1 MADPRYIAQVV
12 LDRDGALP
20 EDRIIN
26 VMHFEGDDQAP
37 TPDRER
43 WDELAPGLASRL
55 VTFYQSRGP
64 IMAATLAGTG
74 TIKLYDFSDP
84 KPRIP
89 RFEQSF
95 TFVPATTA
103 FPGEVALV
111 ISFEGASEPGVNMR
125 RRRGRI
131 YLGPLATGAASGT
144 YTADVRPLASRMNET
159 VSSFVTMA
167 TGSNGAARL
176 AIFSPTTLSGG
187 GSVDQ
192 AWTDAVAVWVDDAF
206 DTQRRR
212 GARATTRSLG
222 TIPA

>member
-26 VMHFEGDDQAP
+26 VMHFEGDDNG
-37 TPDRER
+37 TGPDRDR

-55 VTFYQSRGP
+55 VTFYQSRAP
-64 IMAATLAGTG
+64 ILAATLAGTG
-74 TIKLYDFSDP
+74 TVKLYDFSDP

-89 RFEQSF
+89 RYELAF

-111 ISFEGASEPGVNMR
+111 ISFEAASEPGVNMR

-167 TGSNGAARL
+167 TGSGGAARL
-176 AIFSPTTLSGG
+176 AIFSPTTLSSG
-187 GSVDQ
+187 GSIDD
-192 AWTDAVAVWVDDAF
+192 AWNDAVNVWVDDAF